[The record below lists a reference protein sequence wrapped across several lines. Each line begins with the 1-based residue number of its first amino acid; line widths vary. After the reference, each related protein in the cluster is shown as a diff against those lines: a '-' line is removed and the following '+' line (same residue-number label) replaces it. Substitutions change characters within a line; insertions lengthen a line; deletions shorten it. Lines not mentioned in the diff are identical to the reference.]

1 MPIDPSIRLGDL
13 LQAALLVAGGLV
25 AFATMRAD
33 MTSIKSRLDNTD
45 KELQKQTAILAQLS
59 AGEARMDG
67 LDRRLTLLEEA
78 RRS

>member
-1 MPIDPSIRLGDL
+1 MPIDPNIRFGDL
-13 LQAALLVAGGLV
+13 LQIAVIAAGGLMV
-25 AFATMRAD
+25 FATMRAD
-33 MTSIKSRLDNTD
+33 LRTINARLDKAD
-45 KELQKQTAILAQLS
+45 EELKKQTAILAQLS